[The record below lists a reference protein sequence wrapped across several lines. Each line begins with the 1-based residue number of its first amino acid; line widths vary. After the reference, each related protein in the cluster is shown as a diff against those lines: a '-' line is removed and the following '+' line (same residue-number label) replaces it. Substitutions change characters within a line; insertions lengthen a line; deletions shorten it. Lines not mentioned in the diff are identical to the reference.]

1 MITVSLPLSSYH
13 RSQEIWLIISLLFLA
28 IMGGWITTYW
38 LVFLLLGLSV
48 YLGWHLYNAYRL
60 LQWFFYPKK
69 IILPEAVG
77 IWGEIFNHCYHWQ
90 QRNRKR
96 KRKLSTMLKRV
107 RRFTAAMPDA
117 SVILSAEQEIEW
129 FNKASRKL
137 LGFRSPQ
144 DLGQPIINLIR
155 YPNFHHYLNHYQTQD
170 SVKLVSPINPNMML
184 RINVVPYAGHRYL
197 LLARDVTQLHRLE
210 QVRRD
215 FVANVSHELRTPL
228 TVIAGFLE
236 TMSDS
241 DDEPLKNWQRPLFL
255 MNQQVSRMRSIVED
269 LLLLSRLE
277 SEYYQTTTEPVIVAE
292 LLEEIYYDA
301 EALDQDNKYIFIL
314 QLDQELVLEGNAE
327 ELRSAFS
334 NLVFNAVRY
343 TPEGGEIT
351 LRCYQDERGAHV
363 AISDT
368 GEGIASEHIPRLT
381 ERFYRVDVGRSRNQ
395 GGTGLGLAIVK
406 HVLNRHNAQL
416 HIESTVGKGSL
427 FRCDFP
433 TQSICKSES
442 SEF

>member
-1 MITVSLPLSSYH
+1 MIKVILPLSSYH
-13 RSQEIWLIISLLFLA
+13 RGQEMWLIIALLFIT

-38 LVFLLLGLSV
+38 LFSFLLGLGF
-48 YLGWHLYNAYRL
+48 YLGWHLYNCYLL
-60 LQWFFYPKK
+60 LQWFAYPKK
-69 IILPEAVG
+69 MLLPESIG

-117 SVILSAEQEIEW
+117 SVILSSEQEIEW

-144 DLGQPIINLIR
+144 DLGQPIVNLIR
-155 YPNFHHYLNHYQTQD
+155 YPNFRYYLNHYQTQD
-170 SVKLVSPINPNMML
+170 SVKLVSPINPNIML

-197 LLARDVTQLHRLE
+197 LLARDVTQLHHLE

-241 DDEPLKNWQRPLFL
+241 DDELLENWQRPLFL

-277 SEYYQTTTEPVIVAE
+277 SETHHSTTEPVIVAE
-292 LLEEIYYDA
+292 LLEDIFYDA
-301 EALDQDNKYIFIL
+301 QVLAQDKKHVFIL
-314 QLDQELVLEGNAE
+314 QLDQELALEGNAE

-343 TPEGGEIT
+343 TPAGGEIT
-351 LRCYQDERGAHV
+351 LRCYQNNQGAYV
-363 AISDT
+363 AVSDT
-368 GEGIASEHIPRLT
+368 GEGIAPEHIPRLT

-395 GGTGLGLAIVK
+395 GGTGLGLAIAK
-406 HVLNRHNAQL
+406 HVLSRHGAQL
-416 HIESTVGKGSL
+416 HIESVVGKGSL

-433 TQSICKSES
+433 RQSICKTV
-442 SEF
+442 

>member
-1 MITVSLPLSSYH
+1 M
-13 RSQEIWLIISLLFLA
+13 WLIIALFFIALMGGWLSTHWLLFLC
-28 IMGGWITTYW
+28 
-38 LVFLLLGLSV
+38 LGLSF
-48 YLGWHLYNAYRL
+48 YLAWHLYNAYRL
-60 LQWFFYPKK
+60 LQWFSHPKK
-69 IILPEAVG
+69 ITLPEAVG
-77 IWGEIFNHCYHWQ
+77 IWGEIFDHCYHWQ

-144 DLGQPIINLIR
+144 DLGQPIVNLIR
-155 YPNFHHYLNHYQTQD
+155 YPNFRHYLNHYQQQD

-184 RINVVPYAGHRYL
+184 RINIVPYAGHRYL
-197 LLARDVTQLHRLE
+197 LSARDVTQLHRLE

-236 TMSDS
+236 AMTDS
-241 DDEPLKNWQRPLFL
+241 DDESLKNWQRPLFL
-255 MNQQVSRMRSIVED
+255 MNQQVLRMRSIVED

-277 SEYYQTTTEPVIVAE
+277 SENYQIVTEPVLLAE
-292 LLEEIYYDA
+292 LLEEIYHDA
-301 EALDQDNKYIFIL
+301 EALDQENKHVFIL
-314 QLDQELVLEGNAE
+314 KLDPELALEGNAE

-351 LRCYQDERGAHV
+351 LHCYQDERGAHV
-363 AISDT
+363 AVSDT
-368 GEGIASEHIPRLT
+368 GEGIAAEHIPRLT

-406 HVLNRHNAQL
+406 HVLNRHGAQL
-416 HIESTVGKGSL
+416 HIESVVGKGSL

-433 TQSICKSES
+433 LHAICKSI
-442 SEF
+442 